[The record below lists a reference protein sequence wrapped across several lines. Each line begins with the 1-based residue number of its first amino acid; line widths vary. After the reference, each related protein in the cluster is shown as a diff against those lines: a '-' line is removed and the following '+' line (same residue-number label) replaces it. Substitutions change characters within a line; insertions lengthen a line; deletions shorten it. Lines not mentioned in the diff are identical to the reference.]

1 MTTVINASRTGEAAK
16 LMIDKNHNRGLR
28 GLRLFLGVMAATIV
42 FGAGDAV
49 SAYAQSAYAQ
59 DGTVVIGGSGA
70 PDVQVDLNAITGGG
84 PAMPYSPTGRRLLMP
99 NAGKMHGIKLRPPGS
114 SSGVKHVAA
123 KAKPAASEAAA
134 TQATGEPTSE
144 EPLIPPPPV
153 ESTPPAPPPSASAPT
168 PLSKSAEEP
177 PPPPAQKTLPVESTP
192 LAPAANAAKAE
203 APPPPPAAKS
213 TAPAKAGTEKTAEA
227 APETPPP
234 PPPPAPS
241 KAESVPP
248 PPAPA
253 AASKTESAAPPPPPP
268 VPVTPAPAT
277 SAETAPPPAPNPQ
290 VAALPPAP
298 SFSMEKPTAIPF
310 VVGASTLADPAKQT
324 LGSVAQT
331 LNGNADLRLQIV
343 AYATG
348 SDDNASQARRLSLSR
363 ALAVR
368 SFLIDAGIRSTR
380 MDVRAL
386 GNKFD
391 SGPGDRVDL
400 IVVKP

>member
-1 MTTVINASRTGEAAK
+1 MAASILRTGEAVN
-16 LMIDKNHNRGLR
+16 LMIDKDQHRGLR
-28 GLRLFLGVMAATIV
+28 GLRRFASVMAAVAATIV
-42 FGAGDAV
+42 SGAGLATG
-49 SAYAQSAYAQ
+49 AFAQ

-70 PDVQVDLNAITGGG
+70 PDVQVDLNAIYGGG
-84 PAMPYSPTGRRLLMP
+84 PATPYSPTGRRLLMP
-99 NAGKMHGIKLRPPGS
+99 NAGKFHAIKLRPPGS
-114 SSGVKHVAA
+114 SSGVKHAVKTAPEKTA
-123 KAKPAASEAAA
+123 KAEAAA
-134 TQATGEPTSE
+134 TQATGEPTGD
-144 EPLIPPPPV
+144 EPLIPPPSAEPA
-153 ESTPPAPPPSASAPT
+153 PPAPPPSASTPT

-177 PPPPAQKTLPVESTP
+177 PPPAQKTLPVESAP
-192 LAPAANAAKAE
+192 LA
-203 APPPPPAAKS
+203 PPAAKS
-213 TAPAKAGTEKTAEA
+213 TVPAKAAGKMAEA

-234 PPPPAPS
+234 APGKTEAPP
-241 KAESVPP
+241 PP

-253 AASKTESAAPPPPPP
+253 PAASKTKSAAPPPPPA
-268 VPVTPAPAT
+268 PVTPGPAT
-277 SAETAPPPAPNPQ
+277 SAETAPPPPPTANPQ

-310 VVGASTLADPAKQT
+310 TVGASTLADPAKQT